1 MSRDVPIRVS
11 ERAGRRCASS
21 SAPWE
26 PVVGY
31 SRAVRSG
38 SWIAVGGTV
47 GLNADGSY
55 PSTAGEQARR
65 ALTIIRAAVAALGG
79 RLEQTV
85 RTRIYVRDMAA
96 WEEIGAVHGEFFG
109 EIRPATTLLE
119 VSRFIDE
126 RMLVEIEAD
135 VVVA

>member
-1 MSRDVPIRVS
+1 MKENVPIAVT
-11 ERAGRRCASS
+11 ERAGRRCAASG
-21 SAPWE
+21 APWE

-65 ALTIIRAAVAALGG
+65 TLTIIRAAVEALGG

-85 RTRIYVRDMAA
+85 GTRIYVADMKT
-96 WEEIGAVHGEFFG
+96 WEEVGAVHGEVFG
-109 EIRPATTLLE
+109 AIRPATTLVE

-126 RMLVEIEAD
+126 RVLVEIEAD
-135 VVVA
+135 VAIG